1 MAKTVTYQTLK
12 NYKIAG
18 DLKTKYLDVETTRV
32 EIEIEID
39 EALDELI
46 KSGKESL
53 KVAHLGDVAK
63 AEVDKVAGLFTDTIE
78 DIERK
83 IEKDKLD
90 ADATDKKVKEANAVL
105 KHYAKIVEANA
116 QAAVE
121 KEWQGYLARR
131 AHLKGFR
138 VKCAIKLFLGS
149 IGVGIAVSSAI
160 LSFGALWM
168 NIAVAVKGLT
178 DLVQTAKTWAKDID
192 GVYADLLKD
201 IGKVDELNREREI
214 AFKKN
219 DGQKLSKTKEGLKE
233 LTNALLPIT
242 KSMLKGTSEIENTC
256 KQFLGLVS
264 KLESQADDIVGELNK
279 TIKLMSKLPDKDLT
293 AELKKITKEMEKKF
307 DELQDQI
314 VDLHK
319 KSQNAAK
326 FGERCYASAKKL
338 RKEDSWGP
346 IDPENSLD
354 CGKHAVV
361 AYAVANFIYQCCMEG
376 KALIPM

>member
-1 MAKTVTYQTLK
+1 
-12 NYKIAG
+12 
-18 DLKTKYLDVETTRV
+18 
-32 EIEIEID
+32 
-39 EALDELI
+39 
-46 KSGKESL
+46 
-53 KVAHLGDVAK
+53 LGDVAK
-63 AEVDKVAGLFTDTIE
+63 AEIDKVAGLFTDTME
-78 DIERK
+78 AMERK

-90 ADATDKKVKEANAVL
+90 GDATKAKVKEANDVL
-105 KHYAKIVEANA
+105 KHYAKIVETNA
-116 QAAVE
+116 TAAVE

-138 VKCAIKLFLGS
+138 IKCVIKLVLGS
-149 IGVGIAVSSAI
+149 IGVGVAVGSAV

-178 DLVQTAKTWAKDID
+178 DLVQTAKTWAKDLD
-192 GVYADLLKD
+192 GVYADLVKD
-201 IGKVDELNREREI
+201 IVKVDELNQEREK

-242 KSMLKGTSEIENTC
+242 KSMLKCTSEVENTC

-279 TIKLMSKLPDKDLT
+279 VTGQMSKLPDKDMT
-293 AELKKITKEMEKKF
+293 PELKKLAKDMEKNF
-307 DELQDQI
+307 DKLHGEI
-314 VDLHK
+314 VDLHR
-319 KSQNAAK
+319 KSQNAAR
-326 FGERCYASAKKL
+326 FGERCHAAAKKL

-346 IDPENSLD
+346 IDPEKSLD
-354 CGKHAVV
+354 AGKHAVV